1 MAGLREA
8 LSEQIHLLGDLL
20 GQTIVEQE
28 GRQLFDLVEEIRGL
42 AKLGRA
48 GDEGASERLLALL
61 ADLPADQARVVI
73 KAFATYFQLV
83 NLAEEQQRVRVLR
96 QRRRAA
102 HARGKP
108 MDEMIAAAV
117 ERLKEEG
124 LSADD
129 VRSLL
134 QSLCIMP
141 VFTAHPTE
149 AKRRTVLTK
158 LRRISEALYELD
170 LHELLPGEE
179 ADLLTFVR
187 EEIVSLWQTDETR
200 PRRPT
205 VLDEVR
211 NGLYY
216 FETTLFDLA
225 PKMYAELGAALAQ
238 SYPSEPFE
246 IPPFLRF
253 GSWMG
258 GDRDGNPFVTL
269 GVTEETLREQK
280 ALALRLY
287 QRGIDRMH
295 GLLSMAERLGISE
308 ALRASIAADAEAF
321 PEDTKRVQLRYPL
334 QPYRQKMAYIY
345 RKLAATLEANQRP
358 WRADHLPIPNTY
370 ERIEEF
376 LADLRLIQDS
386 LRAHRG
392 EVLAEGRVATLIRQA
407 EIFGF
412 HLATLDIRQHAAR
425 HTEALQE
432 LFRRYKI
439 AEHYAAWP
447 ESRKVELMTRELLN
461 PRPLAPARLD
471 LSEATNET
479 IELFRLIRRAHERIG
494 PRAIQSY
501 IISMTTG
508 ASDVLGVQLLA
519 KDAGLVGAVD
529 IVPLFE
535 TIEDLHAAP
544 GIMEALFS
552 GEAYRQH
559 LAQRGWHQQI
569 MIGYSDS
576 NKDGGYLT
584 ASWEL
589 FRAQRALAAVCDR
602 FGVTLTL
609 FHGRGGSIGRGG
621 GPTNRAILAQPPES
635 VRGRIKLTE
644 QGEAITERY
653 SNPEIAH
660 RHLEQIISAV
670 LLTTGRRPPV
680 VPVQIADW
688 QAAMEQLSAVAE
700 TSYRDLVHNNPA
712 MLRYFREATPIDEIE
727 RLNIGSRPAKR
738 KATTGIADLRA
749 IPWVF
754 AWTQSRVVLPGWYGL
769 GTALTEWTADHPESL
784 TMLQEMYRAWPFFCS
799 TIDNAQMSMRKAD
812 MAIAATY
819 AGLATPETRQAIF
832 PRLCAEFERTEQAI
846 LAITGQSDLLDN
858 EPWLQRSIRLRNPYV
873 DPLNYIQVAM
883 MHRLRAAGPE
893 ASTDEISDLILL
905 SVNGIAAGLRNTG

>member
-1 MAGLREA
+1 MAELREA
-8 LSEQIHLLGDLL
+8 LSGQIHLLGDLL
-20 GQTIVEQE
+20 GQTIIEQE
-28 GRQLFDLVEEIRGL
+28 GRGLFDLVEEIRAL

-48 GDEGASERLLALL
+48 GDAAASERLLALL
-61 ADLPADQARVVI
+61 TDLPLDQARVVI

-102 HARGKP
+102 YERGTP
-108 MDEMIAAAV
+108 MDETIAAAV

-124 LSADD
+124 LSAGE
-129 VRSLL
+129 VRALL
-134 QSLCIMP
+134 KKLCIMP

-158 LRRISEALYELD
+158 LRRISQALYNLD
-170 LHELLPGEE
+170 LHALLPGEE
-179 ADLLTFVR
+179 ADLIAFIR

-216 FETTLFDLA
+216 FETTVFDLA
-225 PKMYAELGAALAQ
+225 PQMYAELSTALAQ
-238 SYPSEPFE
+238 SYPGERFE
-246 IPPFLRF
+246 IPPFLQF
-253 GSWMG
+253 GSWIG

-287 QRGIDRMH
+287 QRAIDRMH
-295 GLLSMAERLGISE
+295 GLLSMAERLGISDE
-308 ALRASIAADAEAF
+308 LRASIQADAAAF
-321 PEDTKRVQLRYPL
+321 PEDARRVELRYPL
-334 QPYRQKMAYIY
+334 QPYRQKMAFIY
-345 RKLAATLEANQRP
+345 RKLAATLEANHRP
-358 WRADHLPIPNTY
+358 WRADHRPIPNTY
-370 ERIEEF
+370 ERVEAF
-376 LADLRLIQDS
+376 LADLHLVQES
-386 LRAHRG
+386 LRAHKG
-392 EVLAEGRVATLIRQA
+392 EVLAEGRLATLIRQA

-412 HLATLDIRQHAAR
+412 HLATLDVRQHAER
-425 HTEALQE
+425 HAQALQE
-432 LFRRYKI
+432 LFRRYQI

-447 ESRKVELMTRELLN
+447 ESRKVELLAREVLN
-461 PRPLAPARLD
+461 PRPLAPAQLD
-471 LSEATNET
+471 FSAATNET
-479 IELFRLIRRAHERIG
+479 VELFRLIRRAHQRIG

-501 IISMTTG
+501 VISMTTG
-508 ASDVLGVQLLA
+508 ASDVLAVQLLA
-519 KDAGLVGAVD
+519 KDAGLAGALD

-544 GIMEALFS
+544 GIMEALFTC
-552 GEAYRQH
+552 EAYRQH
-559 LAQRGWHQQI
+559 LEQRGWHQQI

-584 ASWEL
+584 ANWEL
-589 FRAQRALAAVCDR
+589 FRAQRALAAICDR

-609 FHGRGGSIGRGG
+609 FHGRGGTIGRGG

-644 QGEAITERY
+644 QGETITERY
-653 SNPEIAH
+653 AHPEIAH

-670 LLTTGRRPPV
+670 LLTSGRRPSTEPAPV
-680 VPVQIADW
+680 ARW
-688 QAAMEQLSAVAE
+688 QGVMEQLSPRAE
-700 TSYRDLVHNNPA
+700 AAYRDLVNNPA
-712 MLRYFREATPIDEIE
+712 MLRYFHEATPIDEIE

-738 KATTGIADLRA
+738 KETAGIADLRA

-769 GTALTEWTADHPESL
+769 GTALGDWMADDSERL
-784 TMLQEMYRAWPFFCS
+784 AVLQEMYRAWPFFRT

-812 MAIAATY
+812 VAIAAAY
-819 AGLATPETRQAIF
+819 ADLATPETREAIF
-832 PRLCAEFERTEQAI
+832 PRLCLEYRYTEQTI
-846 LAITGQSDLLDN
+846 LAVTGQSDLLDN

-873 DPLNYIQVAM
+873 DPLNYIQVALTR
-883 MHRLRAAGPE
+883 RLRRASPE
-893 ASTDEISDLILL
+893 APTDEISDLILL

>member
-1 MAGLREA
+1 MAELREA

-20 GQTIVEQE
+20 GQTIIEQE
-28 GRQLFDLVEEIRGL
+28 GRELFDLVEEIRAL
-42 AKLGRA
+42 AKLGRT
-48 GDEGASERLLALL
+48 GDEAASRRLLALL
-61 ADLPADQARVVI
+61 ADLPLDQARVVI

-96 QRRRAA
+96 QRRRDA
-102 HARGKP
+102 HARGTP
-108 MDEMIAAAV
+108 MDETIAAAV
-117 ERLKEEG
+117 ERLQAEG
-124 LSADD
+124 VSADG
-129 VRSLL
+129 VRALL
-134 QSLCIMP
+134 KNLCIMP

-158 LRRISEALYELD
+158 LRRISQALYDLD
-170 LHELLPGEE
+170 LHDLLPSEE
-179 ADLLTFVR
+179 ADLIAFVR

-200 PRRPT
+200 ARRPT

-211 NGLYY
+211 NGFYY

-225 PKMYAELGAALAQ
+225 PEMYAELSAALAK
-238 SYPSEPFE
+238 SYPDEVFE

-253 GSWMG
+253 GSWIG
-258 GDRDGNPFVTL
+258 GDRDGNPYVTL
-269 GVTEETLREQK
+269 AVTEETLREQK

-287 QRGIDRMH
+287 QRAIDRMH

-308 ALRASIAADAEAF
+308 ALRASIEVDATAF
-321 PEDTKRVQLRYPL
+321 PEDAKRVQLRYPL

-345 RKLAATLEANQRP
+345 RKLTATLEANQRP
-358 WRADHLPIPNTY
+358 WRADHRPVPNTY
-370 ERIEEF
+370 ERVGEF

-386 LRAHRG
+386 LRAHTG
-392 EVLAEGRVATLIRQA
+392 EVLAEGRLATLIRQA

-412 HLATLDIRQHAAR
+412 HLATLDIRQHAER
-425 HTEALQE
+425 HTQALQE
-432 LFRRYKI
+432 LFRRYQM
-439 AEHYAAWP
+439 AERYAAWP
-447 ESRKVELMTRELLN
+447 ESRKVELLSSELLN
-461 PRPLAPARLD
+461 PRPLAPAQLD
-471 LSEATNET
+471 FSEATNET
-479 IELFRLIRRAHERIG
+479 VELFRLIRKAHERIG
-494 PRAIQSY
+494 PQAIQSY

-508 ASDVLGVQLLA
+508 ASDVLAVQLLA
-519 KDAGLVGAVD
+519 KDAGLAGSLD

-544 GIMEALFS
+544 AIMEALFTCQ
-552 GEAYRQH
+552 AYRQH
-559 LAQRGWHQQI
+559 LEQRGWHQQI

-584 ASWEL
+584 ATWEL

-602 FGVTLTL
+602 FGITLTL

-653 SNPEIAH
+653 AHLEIAH

-670 LLTTGRRPPV
+670 LLTTGRRPTIMPERV
-680 VPVQIADW
+680 ARW
-688 QAAMEQLSAVAE
+688 QATMRELSPLAE
-700 TSYRDLVHNNPA
+700 AAYRDLVHNNPA
-712 MLRYFREATPIDEIE
+712 VLDYFHEATPIDEIG

-738 KATTGIADLRA
+738 KATAGIADLRA

-754 AWTQSRVVLPGWYGL
+754 AWTQSRVVLPGWFGL
-769 GTALTEWTADHPESL
+769 GTALREWMSENAEHL
-784 TMLQEMYRAWPFFCS
+784 TMLQEMYRAWPFFR
-799 TIDNAQMSMRKAD
+799 TTVDNAQMSMRKAD
-812 MAIAATY
+812 LAIAAAY
-819 AGLATPETRQAIF
+819 ADLATPETRQAIF
-832 PRLCAEFERTEQAI
+832 PRLCSEYERTERAI
-846 LAITGQSDLLDN
+846 LAVTGQSDLLDN

-873 DPLNYIQVAM
+873 DPLNYIQVAIM
-883 MHRLRAAGPE
+883 RRLRSAGPDTR
-893 ASTDEISDLILL
+893 TDELGDLILL

>member
-1 MAGLREA
+1 MAELREA

-20 GQTIVEQE
+20 GQTIIEQE
-28 GRQLFDLVEEIRGL
+28 GRELFDLVEEIRAL
-42 AKLGRA
+42 AKLGRT
-48 GDEGASERLLALL
+48 GDEAASRRLLALL
-61 ADLPADQARVVI
+61 ADLPLDQARVVI

-96 QRRRAA
+96 QRRRDA
-102 HARGKP
+102 HARGTP
-108 MDEMIAAAV
+108 MDETIAAAV
-117 ERLKEEG
+117 ERLQAEG
-124 LSADD
+124 VSADG
-129 VRSLL
+129 VRALL
-134 QSLCIMP
+134 KNLCIMP

-158 LRRISEALYELD
+158 LRRISQALYDLD
-170 LHELLPGEE
+170 LHDLLPSEE
-179 ADLLTFVR
+179 ADLIAFVR

-200 PRRPT
+200 ARRPT

-211 NGLYY
+211 NGFYY

-225 PKMYAELGAALAQ
+225 PEMYAELSAALAK
-238 SYPSEPFE
+238 SYPDEVFE

-253 GSWMG
+253 GSWIG
-258 GDRDGNPFVTL
+258 GDRDGNPYVTL
-269 GVTEETLREQK
+269 AVTEETLREQK

-287 QRGIDRMH
+287 QRAIDRMH

-308 ALRASIAADAEAF
+308 ALRASIEVDATAF
-321 PEDTKRVQLRYPL
+321 PEDAKRVQLRYPL

-345 RKLAATLEANQRP
+345 RKLTATLEANQRP
-358 WRADHLPIPNTY
+358 WRADHRPVPNTY
-370 ERIEEF
+370 ERVGEF

-386 LRAHRG
+386 LRAHTG
-392 EVLAEGRVATLIRQA
+392 EVLAEGRLATLIRQA

-412 HLATLDIRQHAAR
+412 HLATLDIRQHAER
-425 HTEALQE
+425 HTQALQE
-432 LFRRYKI
+432 LFRRYQM
-439 AEHYAAWP
+439 AERYAAWP
-447 ESRKVELMTRELLN
+447 ESRKVELLSSELLN
-461 PRPLAPARLD
+461 PRPLAPAQLD
-471 LSEATNET
+471 FSEATNET
-479 IELFRLIRRAHERIG
+479 VELFRLIRKAHERIG
-494 PRAIQSY
+494 PQAIQSY

-508 ASDVLGVQLLA
+508 ASDVLAVQLLA
-519 KDAGLVGAVD
+519 KDAGLAGSLD

-544 GIMEALFS
+544 AIMEALFTCQ
-552 GEAYRQH
+552 AYRQH
-559 LAQRGWHQQI
+559 LEQRGWHQQI

-584 ASWEL
+584 ATWEL

-602 FGVTLTL
+602 FGITLTL

-653 SNPEIAH
+653 AHLEIAH

-670 LLTTGRRPPV
+670 LLTTGRRPTIMPERV
-680 VPVQIADW
+680 ARW
-688 QAAMEQLSAVAE
+688 QATMRELSPLAE
-700 TSYRDLVHNNPA
+700 AAYRDLVHNNPA
-712 MLRYFREATPIDEIE
+712 VLDYFHEATPIDEIG

-738 KATTGIADLRA
+738 KATAGIADLRA

-754 AWTQSRVVLPGWYGL
+754 AWTQSRVVLPGWFGL
-769 GTALTEWTADHPESL
+769 GTALREWMSENAEHL
-784 TMLQEMYRAWPFFCS
+784 AMLQEMYRAWPFFR
-799 TIDNAQMSMRKAD
+799 TTVDNAQMSMRKAD
-812 MAIAATY
+812 LAIAAAY
-819 AGLATPETRQAIF
+819 ADLATPETRQAIF
-832 PRLCAEFERTEQAI
+832 PRLCSEYERTERAI
-846 LAITGQSDLLDN
+846 LAVTGQSDLLDN

-873 DPLNYIQVAM
+873 DPLNYIQVAIM
-883 MHRLRAAGPE
+883 RRLRSAGPDTR
-893 ASTDEISDLILL
+893 TDELGDLILL

>member
-1 MAGLREA
+1 MAELREA
-8 LSEQIHLLGDLL
+8 LSGQIHLLGDLL
-20 GQTIVEQE
+20 GQTIIEQE
-28 GRQLFDLVEEIRGL
+28 GRGLFDLVEEIRAL

-48 GDEGASERLLALL
+48 GDAAASERLLALL
-61 ADLPADQARVVI
+61 TDLPLDQARVVI

-102 HARGKP
+102 YERGTP
-108 MDEMIAAAV
+108 MDETIAAAV

-124 LSADD
+124 LSAGE
-129 VRSLL
+129 VRALL
-134 QSLCIMP
+134 KKLCIMP

-158 LRRISEALYELD
+158 LRRISQALYNLD
-170 LHELLPGEE
+170 LHALLPGEE
-179 ADLLTFVR
+179 ADLIAFIR

-216 FETTLFDLA
+216 FETTVFDLA
-225 PKMYAELGAALAQ
+225 PQMYAELSTALAQ
-238 SYPSEPFE
+238 SYPGERFE
-246 IPPFLRF
+246 IPPFLQF
-253 GSWMG
+253 GSWIG

-287 QRGIDRMH
+287 QRAIDRMH
-295 GLLSMAERLGISE
+295 GLLSMAERLGISDE
-308 ALRASIAADAEAF
+308 LRASIQADAAAF
-321 PEDTKRVQLRYPL
+321 PEDARRVELRYPL
-334 QPYRQKMAYIY
+334 QPYRQKMAFIY
-345 RKLAATLEANQRP
+345 RKLAATLEANHRP
-358 WRADHLPIPNTY
+358 WRADHRPIPNTY
-370 ERIEEF
+370 ERVEAF
-376 LADLRLIQDS
+376 LADLHLVQES
-386 LRAHRG
+386 LRAHKG
-392 EVLAEGRVATLIRQA
+392 EVLAEGRLATLIRQA

-412 HLATLDIRQHAAR
+412 HLATLDVRQHAER
-425 HTEALQE
+425 HAQALQE
-432 LFRRYKI
+432 LFRRYQI

-447 ESRKVELMTRELLN
+447 ESRKVELLAREVLN
-461 PRPLAPARLD
+461 PRPLAPAQLD
-471 LSEATNET
+471 FSAATNET
-479 IELFRLIRRAHERIG
+479 VELFRLIRRAHQRIG

-501 IISMTTG
+501 VISMTTG
-508 ASDVLGVQLLA
+508 ASDVLAVQLLA
-519 KDAGLVGAVD
+519 KDAGLAGALD

-544 GIMEALFS
+544 GIMEALFTC
-552 GEAYRQH
+552 EAYRQH
-559 LAQRGWHQQI
+559 LEQRGWHQQI

-584 ASWEL
+584 ANWEL
-589 FRAQRALAAVCDR
+589 FRAQRALAAICDR

-609 FHGRGGSIGRGG
+609 FHGRGGTIGRGG

-644 QGEAITERY
+644 QGETITERY
-653 SNPEIAH
+653 AHPEIAH

-670 LLTTGRRPPV
+670 LLTSGRRPSTEPAPV
-680 VPVQIADW
+680 ARW
-688 QAAMEQLSAVAE
+688 QGVMEQLSPRAE
-700 TSYRDLVHNNPA
+700 AAYRDLVNNPA
-712 MLRYFREATPIDEIE
+712 MLRYFHKATPIDEIE

-738 KATTGIADLRA
+738 KETAGIADLRA

-769 GTALTEWTADHPESL
+769 GTALGDWMADDSERL
-784 TMLQEMYRAWPFFCS
+784 AVLQEMYRAWPFFRT

-812 MAIAATY
+812 VAIAAAY
-819 AGLATPETRQAIF
+819 ADLATPETREAIF
-832 PRLCAEFERTEQAI
+832 PRLCLEYRYTEQTI
-846 LAITGQSDLLDN
+846 LAVTGQSDLLDN

-873 DPLNYIQVAM
+873 DPLNYIQVALTR
-883 MHRLRAAGPE
+883 RLRRASPE
-893 ASTDEISDLILL
+893 APTDEISDLILL